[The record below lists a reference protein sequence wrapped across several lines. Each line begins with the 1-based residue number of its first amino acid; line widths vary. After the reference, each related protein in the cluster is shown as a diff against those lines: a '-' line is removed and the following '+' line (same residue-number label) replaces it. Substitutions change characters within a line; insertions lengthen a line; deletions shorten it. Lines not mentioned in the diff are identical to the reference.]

1 MPLHLGTL
9 TPEQILEINFLAG
22 AIVSKKP
29 EMEAD
34 KLVADLAAIYQS
46 TDKSQVESQ
55 IAKLME
61 VKEADDF
68 VIVPKEKE
76 EGASP
81 APQIQQIPAEE
92 VIEMAG
98 KKLNLSQEQ
107 INEFCDPLWE
117 ADVETEYDLRAASDA
132 KLRKWGLSDKMIL
145 SIKKTLNELATVR
158 KIVHGESAV
167 EHLSHYPEE
176 VDMSFSQMNEE
187 EENKWHCHGMGR

>member
-1 MPLHLGTL
+1 MPLHLGAL

-29 EMEAD
+29 EMAAD
-34 KLVADLAAIYQS
+34 KLVADLATIYQS

-68 VIVPKEKE
+68 VIVPKERKDSA
-76 EGASP
+76 AS

-92 VIEMAG
+92 VIAMAG
-98 KKLNLSQEQ
+98 KKLNLSQEA
-107 INEFCDPLWE
+107 IDEFAEPLWE
-117 ADVETEYDLRAASDA
+117 LDVETEYDLRAATDA

-145 SIKKTLNELATVR
+145 SIKKTLNELAMVR

-167 EHLSHYPEE
+167 E
-176 VDMSFSQMNEE
+176 NI
-187 EENKWHCHGMGR
+187 